1 MKSEGVEK
9 EKVKIKNILWEE
21 RFFPWNGSII
31 IAPIIYKLSPGPII
45 SYTVN

>member
-1 MKSEGVEK
+1 MKGEGVEK

-31 IAPIIYKLSPGPII
+31 APIIYKPAQDLLEA
-45 SYTVN
+45 TL